1 MTSHFSESWEAAHV
15 WRNADGETDLEAPAS
30 PPLEPVLRIVPT
42 CLGSDAILAL
52 VGEMDTTNTDTVR
65 DAVARCLARK
75 PRTLSLDLSA
85 LSFCG
90 GGGIHT
96 LHWALQRAEA
106 DKVEFHIVAPTRWLR
121 HALTAIQ
128 AHDLLAVTSDPP

>member
-1 MTSHFSESWEAAHV
+1 MTSHFAESSGHAHV

-30 PPLEPVLRIVPT
+30 VPPRPLLRIAPT
-42 CLGSDAILAL
+42 HLDGHAILAL

-65 DAVARCLARK
+65 DAVTHCLARK
-75 PRTLSLDLSA
+75 PHTLSLDLSG

-96 LHWALQRAEA
+96 LHWALQQAEA
-106 DKVEFHIVAPTRWLR
+106 DNVGFHIVAPTPWLR
-121 HALTAIQ
+121 RTLTAIQ
-128 AHDLLAVTSDPP
+128 AYDLLAVTSDPA